1 MVDPDLLVG
10 DPRIRALIKSKA
22 RVMCCRHALCNADE
36 DDLVQLALIQLF
48 TNAHRYDPGRGTI
61 EAFAIKI
68 STNCFRMELRSR
80 RALKRGGWQK
90 PASIDE
96 ELDRQ
101 TGFTLATGLSEAD
114 GRRRRELW
122 SRSDLKSS
130 DLAED
135 LGLALD
141 RLTASDRELIEHV
154 AAHGSTATAR
164 EWSRRTGKSVA
175 RHAIDRERKRIS
187 RQLEDL
193 DLG

>member
-1 MVDPDLLVG
+1 MVDPDRLVG

-22 RVMCCRHALCNADE
+22 KAMCRHRALSNADE
-36 DDLVQLALIQLF
+36 DDFVQLALIQIF

-68 STNCFRMELRSR
+68 STNCFRMELRAR
-80 RALKRGGWQK
+80 RALKRGGWQR

-96 ELDRQ
+96 DIDSQ
-101 TGFTLATGLSEAD
+101 TGLTRAAGLSEAD
-114 GRRRRELW
+114 GRRRQELW
-122 SRSDLKSS
+122 SRSDLESS

-135 LGLALD
+135 LRLALD
-141 RLTASDRELIEHV
+141 RLTATDRELIEHV

-164 EWSRRTGKSVA
+164 EWSRRTGKSLT
-175 RHAIDRERKRIS
+175 RHAIDRERKRIAA
-187 RQLEDL
+187 QLEDL

>member
-1 MVDPDLLVG
+1 M
-10 DPRIRALIKSKA
+10 
-22 RVMCCRHALCNADE
+22 M
-36 DDLVQLALIQLF
+36 QLF
-48 TNAHRYDPGRGTI
+48 RNAHRYDPGQGTI
-61 EAFAIKI
+61 EAFAIKLA
-68 STNCFRMELRSR
+68 TNCFRMELRAR
-80 RALKRGGWQK
+80 RALKRGGWQR

-96 ELDRQ
+96 DIDSQ
-101 TGFTLATGLSEAD
+101 TGFTLAAGLSEAD
-114 GRRRRELW
+114 GRRRQELW
-122 SRSDLKSS
+122 SRSDLESS

-135 LGLALD
+135 LRLALD